1 MKSCRVK
8 DLMVPLKEYATIPE
22 TMTLVEAFTVL
33 KDIQAGLNQ
42 KRFLHR
48 AALVVDE
55 ELRFV
60 GKLSQHDVIEALEP
74 NYKGMRDHMGRSSIH
89 RFGFSDDFV
98 MSTLEQYRL
107 WDKPLDN
114 LCEKAIA
121 LKVKDIM
128 YRLDEVELVT
138 AGATIDEAIH
148 RMIIGQHHSLL
159 VTSDI
164 DPSEMVGVLRLTDVF
179 AFAGESMQ
187 ACLPE

>member
-1 MKSCRVK
+1 
-8 DLMVPLKEYATIPE
+8 
-22 TMTLVEAFTVL
+22 MTLLDAFTVL
-33 KDIQAGLNQ
+33 KDIQAGFNQ

-60 GKLSQHDVIEALEP
+60 GKLSQHDAIEALEP
-74 NYKGMRDHMGRSSIH
+74 NYKGMRDTMGRGSIH
-89 RFGFSDDFV
+89 RFGFSHDFI
-98 MSTLEQYRL
+98 MSTIEQYGL
-107 WDKPLDN
+107 WEKALDN
-114 LCEKAIA
+114 LCEKAMS
-121 LKVKDIM
+121 LKVREIM

-138 AGATIDEAIH
+138 SGATMDEAIH

-164 DPSEMVGVLRLTDVF
+164 DQSEMVGVLRLTDVF
-179 AFAGESMQ
+179 AFVGESMQ